1 MHKYNEIGSEK
12 ERDTPIFI
20 AVWTMPTPLFESLF
34 KYSLSIKG
42 LLNRKDLTD
51 YTNLFSK
58 LKLKKSYMIFFKVQ
72 D

>member
-1 MHKYNEIGSEK
+1 MHKYNEMGSEK

-20 AVWTMPTPLFESLF
+20 AVWTTPTPLFEPLF
-34 KYSLSIKG
+34 KYLLSIKG

-58 LKLKKSYMIFFKVQ
+58 IKIKKIIHDLF
-72 D
+72 